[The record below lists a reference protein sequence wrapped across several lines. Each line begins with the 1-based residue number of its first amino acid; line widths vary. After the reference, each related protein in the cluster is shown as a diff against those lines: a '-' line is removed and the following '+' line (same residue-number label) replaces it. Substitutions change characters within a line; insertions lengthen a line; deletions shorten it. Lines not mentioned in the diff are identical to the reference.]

1 MDTQHQSDIFKF
13 VSLRPAVLTDYKK
26 DDRRYI
32 KDEYLHIE
40 GTTREKLP
48 RDLLT
53 ASSIGSM
60 VLTKVAQGTDVPTIV
75 SDIINYYTSVGENIN
90 NPAIETATD
99 IVEKHLVDFNK
110 IILVKDLEETLQTDL
125 KTFAIKTEA
134 NTISPFEEKLAYLF
148 DQLYVLYILKR
159 KQEINL
165 EFVMNALKT
174 MHVIEALANTE
185 LITTRQE
192 LAIYFDAVPVIN
204 PIFAFLRNTPFN
216 DIKPIGVGDLKVV
229 KQWLVL
235 YRAGEVAHIENV
247 LKGESK
253 KRTHRRLDRRE
264 DILSLQTEKAEETER
279 ETQTT
284 DRFELKQ
291 EVDSTMQQD
300 INMELGT
307 AVSAK
312 YWDGRI

>member
-13 VSLRPAVLTDYKK
+13 VSLRPAVLKDYKK
-26 DDRRYI
+26 DERRYI
-32 KDEYLHIE
+32 KDEYLQIE

-48 RDLLT
+48 RNLSTDSL
-53 ASSIGSM
+53 IGSM
-60 VLTKVAQGTDVPTIV
+60 VLTKVAQGIDVPTIV
-75 SDIINYYTSVGENIN
+75 SDIINYYTYVGEDIN

-110 IILVKDLEETLQTDL
+110 AILLKDLEETLQTDI
-125 KTFAIKTEA
+125 KTYAIKTEA
-134 NTISPFEEKLAYLF
+134 NTVSPFEYTLAQLF
-148 DQLYVLYILKR
+148 DKLYVLYILKR

-185 LITTRQE
+185 QLITTRQE

-264 DILSLQTEKAEETER
+264 DIL
-279 ETQTT
+279 
-284 DRFELKQ
+284 
-291 EVDSTMQQD
+291 
-300 INMELGT
+300 
-307 AVSAK
+307 
-312 YWDGRI
+312 